1 VNRRDF
7 LRQAGAYGAGFWAA
21 TRRGYAQGKSPA
33 EKLTIGVVGVSGR
46 GGANLSGVAGQT
58 IAALCDVDD
67 QRLGAA
73 AQKFPQARKYHD
85 FRRMIEE
92 GKDLDAVVVS
102 TADHT
107 HAPAAAMAI
116 RAGKHVYCE
125 KPLTHSV
132 FECRTVIELA
142 AKHKVA
148 TQMGTQIHAGSNY
161 RRAVELVQAGAVG
174 KIAEVHV
181 WVGGGY
187 PAGDPPKDTPP
198 CPSHLHWD
206 LWLGPAAER
215 PYHPTYHPGS
225 WRKWWNFGSGHLGDF
240 GCHYMDLAFW
250 ALGLR
255 HPLTVEAEGP
265 PVHPEGT
272 PGWIIVTWTF
282 PARGSLPPVKLTWY
296 NGGKKPPH
304 ATDGRLGGWK
314 GNGVLFVGEKG
325 MLVADYDNHKLFP
338 EADFKDYARPPRSI
352 PESIGHHAEW
362 IRACKE
368 RTPTTCNFDY
378 SGTLAEA
385 VLLGNVAYRTGKK
398 LDWDAQALK
407 ARNCPEAD
415 RFIRREY
422 RKGWTL

>member
-1 VNRRDF
+1 MNRRDF

-174 KIAEVHV
+174 KIAEAHV

-198 CPSHLHWD
+198 CPPHLHWD

>member
-1 VNRRDF
+1 MNRRDF

>member
-174 KIAEVHV
+174 KIAEAHV

-198 CPSHLHWD
+198 CPPHLHWD